1 MSHVVKAAEA
11 IDRVDQLRAELLTT
25 LRTGE
30 TVAETERTD
39 LEAVIDDAW
48 ATTDPPEAASAT
60 VEENVWM
67 EADVDAFR
75 RLLEDLINN
84 SIERGGGD
92 VETRLGALESGF

>member
-1 MSHVVKAAEA
+1 
-11 IDRVDQLRAELLTT
+11 
-25 LRTGE
+25 
-30 TVAETERTD
+30 
-39 LEAVIDDAW
+39 
-48 ATTDPPEAASAT
+48 
-60 VEENVWM
+60 M